1 MKWTQYILYQ
11 LVKTQGKL
19 NQWLES
25 WEEIQTI
32 DVVVSSK
39 LYSNVTNDIVY
50 RIYADTAITKFKAF
64 ENDATYKIANTDNEY
79 EITSINTK
87 GRYTQLLL
95 QKVDVANG

>member
-64 ENDATYKIANTDNEY
+64 ENDATYKIANLDSEY
-79 EITSINTK
+79 EISSINK
-87 GRYTQLLL
+87 NGRYTQLILK
-95 QKVDVANG
+95 KVVL